1 MTEEQRRMHN
11 AYHRA
16 YYAQHRDRILQ
27 NNRNNREARREARN
41 AYMRKYRAANYE
53 KLSAYYSDRR
63 RKKSRDTAFGA
74 FLRENG
80 ITQTAAAK
88 MLGVSV
94 STANCWANGITTA
107 NEDKIRAV
115 WPEYGGCECRN

>member
-1 MTEEQRRMHN
+1 MTEEQHRVHN

-27 NNRNNREARREARN
+27 SKRDNRETRN

-80 ITQTAAAK
+80 ITQVAAAK

-115 WPEYGGCECRN
+115 WPEYGGAECRN

>member
-1 MTEEQRRMHN
+1 MMAEEQRRARN
-11 AYHRA
+11 AYNRVW
-16 YYAQHRDRILQ
+16 YAQHRDSILRRKRE
-27 NNRNNREARREARN
+27 NKEARRR
-41 AYMRKYRAANYE
+41 YMRKYRMENYD

-88 MLGVSV
+88 ILGVSV

-115 WPEYGGCECRN
+115 WPGYNG

>member
-1 MTEEQRRMHN
+1 MSNNVEER
-11 AYHRA
+11 RA
-16 YYAQHRDRILQ
+16 YS
-27 NNRNNREARREARN
+27 
-41 AYMRKYRAANYE
+41 RKYYAENYE
-53 KLSAYYSDRR
+53 KLSKYRSDRR
-63 RKKSRDTAFGA
+63 RKKSCDTAFGA

-115 WPEYGGCECRN
+115 WPEYGGE

>member
-1 MTEEQRRMHN
+1 MTEQQRRIHN
-11 AYHRA
+11 AYNRA

-27 NNRNNREARREARN
+27 NKRDNREARN

-115 WPEYGGCECRN
+115 

>member
-1 MTEEQRRMHN
+1 MTEEQRRMRN
-11 AYHRA
+11 AYARA
-16 YYAQHRDRILQ
+16 YYAQHRDHILQ
-27 NNRNNREARREARN
+27 RKHNNREARRV
-41 AYMRKYRAANYE
+41 YMRKYRAANCE
-53 KLSAYYSDRR
+53 KLAAYYSDRR

-74 FLRENG
+74 FLRANG

-115 WPEYGGCECRN
+115 WPEYGGAECRN

>member
-1 MTEEQRRMHN
+1 MTEEQRRVRN
-11 AYHRA
+11 AYNRVW
-16 YYAQHRDRILQ
+16 YAQHRDSILRRKRE
-27 NNRNNREARREARN
+27 NKEARRE
-41 AYMRKYRAANYE
+41 YMRKYRMENYD

-94 STANCWANGITTA
+94 STVNCWANGITTA
-107 NEDKIRAV
+107 NEDKIRTV
-115 WPEYGGCECRN
+115 WPEYNG

>member
-1 MTEEQRRMHN
+1 MMTEDQRRMRN
-11 AYHRA
+11 AYARA
-16 YYAQHRDRILQ
+16 YYAQHRDHILQ
-27 NNRNNREARREARN
+27 NKRNNREAIN
-41 AYMRKYRAANYE
+41 AYMRKYRAANCE
-53 KLSAYYSDRR
+53 KLAAYYSNRR

-74 FLRENG
+74 FLRERG
-80 ITQTAAAK
+80 ITQTSAAK

-115 WPEYGGCECRN
+115 WPEYGGET

>member
-1 MTEEQRRMHN
+1 MGLTG
-11 AYHRA
+11 
-16 YYAQHRDRILQ
+16 
-27 NNRNNREARREARN
+27 EARR
-41 AYMRKYRAANYE
+41 AYARKYYAENYE
-53 KLSAYYSDRR
+53 KVSKYHSDRR

-88 MLGVSV
+88 VLGVSA
-94 STANCWANGITTA
+94 STVNCWANGITTM

-115 WPEYGGCECRN
+115 WPEYGGEG